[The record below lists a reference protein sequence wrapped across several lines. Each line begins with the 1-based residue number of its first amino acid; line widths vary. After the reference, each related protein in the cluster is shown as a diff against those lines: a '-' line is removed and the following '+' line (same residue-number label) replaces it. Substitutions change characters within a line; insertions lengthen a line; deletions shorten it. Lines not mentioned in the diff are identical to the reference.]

1 MPLVV
6 TGFGPLD
13 APHREL
19 ARCLADLS
27 AAVRGRDAA
36 EVRGRICLLTEKL
49 AEHFTEEELLMRRSG
64 WSLVVPHAEAH
75 GRLLANIREFERRVA
90 RRGIC
95 HELSS
100 WGLNHLP
107 EMIRYH
113 CIVSDFGFAKFAM
126 GLAGDPSTK
135 RGVVHSRPVCGRG
148 PAPSSGVSWHR
159 RRQTIT

>member
-6 TGFGPLD
+6 TGFGPID

-19 ARCLADLS
+19 ARCVADLS
-27 AAVRGRDAA
+27 AAVRIRDVA
-36 EVRGRICLLTEKL
+36 EVRGRVCLLTEKL
-49 AEHFTEEELLMRRSG
+49 AEHFAEEEILMRRSG
-64 WSLVVPHAEAH
+64 WSLVGPHAGAH
-75 GRLLANIREFERRVA
+75 ARLLSCIREFDRRVA

-95 HELSS
+95 HDLSS

-126 GLAGDPSTK
+126 GLAGDPATNHA
-135 RGVVHSRPVCGRG
+135 VVHARSGCARG
-148 PAPSSGVSWHR
+148 PVQRWGMPWHR
-159 RRQTIT
+159 RHRTAS